1 MLIVAEFGS
10 SPAAHGW
17 DFDRWNEGAR
27 AAGAQAVKVQ
37 LFVAEHFPDGEQDS
51 KRPLEFPRAR
61 FRQFVLSARANGLNG
76 GASVFYFNAADLAAQ
91 YGDFIKLAAREQDNS
106 MLLGHTLDLAER
118 KGIQVYRSISR
129 MPQYHYHPLVTTLFT
144 LPVYPAGMVKS
155 VLALLRAAWEFRRRG
170 ARWGWSS
177 HTRGDLDCVLA
188 ARMGAAIL
196 EKHFAL
202 GSTDLEAGH
211 SLLPPA
217 FSRMVEKC
225 QQA

>member
-1 MLIVAEFGS
+1 MLIIAEFGS

-37 LFVAEHFPDGEQDS
+37 LFKAEHFPTGEQDS

-61 FRQFVLSARANGLNG
+61 FRNFVMSARSNGLIG
-76 GASVFYFNAADLAAQ
+76 GASVFDPEAADIASQ

-106 MLLGHTLDLAER
+106 MLIGFTFELAEKR
-118 KGIQVYRSISR
+118 GLPVYRSISR
-129 MPQYHYHPLVTTLFT
+129 MSQYHYHPLVTTLFT
-144 LPVYPAGMVKS
+144 IPVYPAGMVIS
-155 VLALLRAAWEFRRRG
+155 VLALLRAAWEFRARG

-177 HTRGDLDCVLA
+177 HTRGDMDCVLA
-188 ARMGAAIL
+188 ARLGAHVL

-202 GSTDLEAGH
+202 GKTDLESGH
-211 SLLPPA
+211 SLLPHE

-225 QQA
+225 Q